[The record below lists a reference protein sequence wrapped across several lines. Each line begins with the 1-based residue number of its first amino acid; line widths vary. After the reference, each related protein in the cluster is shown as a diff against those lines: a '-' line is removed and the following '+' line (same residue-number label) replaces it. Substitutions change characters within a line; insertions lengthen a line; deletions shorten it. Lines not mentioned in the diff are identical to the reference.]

1 MALAPRRLMGFV
13 RRHPILL
20 ALAVAAV
27 LSIQLVPQSTFF
39 GDDHI
44 QLGTLEETTEGID
57 ATPFDLYG
65 FMDGSTEDVRRSME
79 TGPVPWFVHPR
90 FKVNFFRPVSS
101 ALLVLDHAIFGL
113 RPWGYRIQAI
123 LWYLLI
129 IAVYGIWLRLVMPAV
144 GRSSGVER
152 WCGTSGSAALLALFI
167 FAVSDPHWVNVAW
180 TAGRWVLVTTALT
193 LTGCVA
199 HLRWRQEG
207 WRPGLFLS
215 LILFVLGFLAGE
227 LALAVLAYP
236 VAFEIVAPK
245 AKMGERVRGLAPLAL
260 VTGAYLVVYK
270 MLGRGAYG
278 GAEYLDPSS
287 DPLGYLSELPGKMLA
302 MFGEVFLWIP
312 AGWWNSDSLRAYSL
326 AAGVGSLVLIA
337 LLLAPVFRDGAKEVR
352 VLLGRLV
359 LGTVGSML
367 PLAAGTPGGRNLI
380 VPAIGAT
387 LITGITLHYWWT
399 EMRSRRAVLRWFATM
414 VCLGIGFIHLGL
426 APYRW
431 VTGPI
436 EFRQNSER
444 LADLVRSTPFV
455 DEGVRDQRTVFL
467 TVHLAACWNG
477 HFLRR
482 LERLPMP
489 ERWWMLSVADAEH
502 HYHRTASDCL
512 VLETV
517 GGEMMATRLESHMRS
532 RGAPIPVGYEVDLNG
547 MRVRVLEVG
556 RFGPTRVEFTFNRS
570 LDDPSIILMAVLD
583 GRLQRVEAPPVGAT
597 LRLPSSW

>member
-1 MALAPRRLMGFV
+1 MGLI
-13 RRHPILL
+13 RRHPIVL
-20 ALAVAAV
+20 ALAVATV

-39 GDDHI
+39 GDDYI
-44 QLGTLEETTEGID
+44 QLGILEETTEGLD
-57 ATPFDLYG
+57 ARPFDLYG
-65 FMDGSTEDVRRSME
+65 FMDGSTESVARSME
-79 TGPVPWFVHPR
+79 TGPVPWFAHPR
-90 FKVNFFRPVSS
+90 FKVYFFRPLSS
-101 ALLVLDHAIFGL
+101 ALLALDHAIFGL

-144 GRSSGVER
+144 GRSSDVER
-152 WCGTSGSAALLALFI
+152 PFGAFGSAAVLALFI
-167 FAVSDPHWVNVAW
+167 FAVADPHWVNVAW
-180 TAGRWVLVTTALT
+180 TAGRWVLVTTALA

-199 HLRWRQEG
+199 HFRWRHEG
-207 WRPGLFLS
+207 WRPGLPLS
-215 LILFVLGFLAGE
+215 LVAFVLGFLAGE

-236 VAFEIVAPK
+236 VAFEIVVPK

-260 VTGAYLVVYK
+260 VTGSYLVVYK

-287 DPLGYLSELPGKMLA
+287 DPLGYLAELPGKMLA

-312 AGWWNSDSLRAYSL
+312 AGWWNSDSLRASSL
-326 AAGVGSLVLIA
+326 AAGAGGLLLIA
-337 LLLAPVFRDGAKEVR
+337 LLLAPVFRDGTKEIR
-352 VLLGRLV
+352 VLLSRLV

-367 PLAAGTPGGRNLI
+367 PLGAGTPGGRNLI
-380 VPAIGAT
+380 VPAMGAA

-399 EMRSRRAVLRWFATM
+399 ELRSRRAVLRWFATL

-436 EFRQNSER
+436 ELRRNSER

-455 DEGVRDQRTVFL
+455 DDGAPDQRTVFL
-467 TVHLAACWNG
+467 TVHFAACWNG
-477 HFLRR
+477 HFVRR
-482 LERLPMP
+482 FERLPMP
-489 ERWWMLSVADAEH
+489 ERWWMLSAADAEH
-502 HYHRTASDCL
+502 HYHRAAPDRL

-517 GGEMMATRLESHMRS
+517 GGEMMATRLESMIRS
-532 RGAPIPVGYEVDLNG
+532 REAPIPVGYEVDLNG

-556 RFGPTRVEFTFNRS
+556 RFGPTRVEFTFDRS

-583 GRLQRVEAPPVGAT
+583 GRLQRVDAPLVGDT
-597 LRLPSSW
+597 LRLPRS